1 MFTLNLTLDAFSVYV
16 VVADVIAL
24 ILYVL
29 YLRHK
34 KRRLDK
40 AAEKISQFVKGY
52 FMNTGTEVKVN
63 CIKLDSH
70 ISFVVFIESSPLK
83 SFRYSNLLET
93 SLISH
98 IEQVTGHSVEKIY
111 WRFPIQL
118 RDYEA
123 PVQAEVSTENNDA
136 YFSDVQEQ
144 AKTNVDYNVSEVSW
158 EEFEKGESANR

>member
-1 MFTLNLTLDAFSVYV
+1 MFTLNLTLDAFSVYI

-24 ILYVL
+24 LLYVL
-29 YLRHK
+29 YLRQK

-40 AAEKISQFVKGY
+40 AAERISQFVKGY
-52 FMNTGTEVKVN
+52 FMNTDTEVKVN
-63 CIKLDSH
+63 CVRLDSH
-70 ISFVVFIESSPLK
+70 ISFIVFIESNPLK

-123 PVQAEVSTENNDA
+123 PVQAEVSAENNDA
-136 YFSDVQEQ
+136 YFSDVAEQ
-144 AKTNVDYNVSEVSW
+144 AKAKTDYNVSEVPW
-158 EEFEKGESANR
+158 EEFEKGESVNK

>member
-16 VVADVIAL
+16 VVADIIAL

-29 YLRHK
+29 YLHYK
-34 KRRLDK
+34 KKRLDK

-63 CIKLDSH
+63 CIKLDNH
-70 ISFVVFIESSPLK
+70 VSFVVFIESSPLK

-93 SLISH
+93 SLIAH

-111 WRFPIQL
+111 WRFPLPL
-118 RDYEA
+118 REYDA
-123 PVQAEVSTENNDA
+123 PVQPEVTPHNNDA

-144 AKTNVDYNVSEVSW
+144 SHAKVDYNVSEVSW
-158 EEFEKGESANR
+158 EEFEKGETEKK